1 MQPINFQVK
10 GETRSVLKQGKREVR
25 QLNDPVQQAGP
36 QDYRTTLD
44 LHPDTAGTVNDLY
57 HPVEEATPGLTKTA
71 VAAPLLDQC
80 LHKTTHRDLHR
91 RNVVIA
97 DVAPLLLGLGLRS
110 DQDHPT

>member
-1 MQPINFQVK
+1 MKPINFQVK
-10 GETRSVLKQGKREVR
+10 GETRSVLKQGKCEVR

-36 QDYRTTLD
+36 QDYRPTLD

-80 LHKTTHRDLHR
+80 LHKTTHRDLHG

-97 DVAPLLLGLGLRS
+97 DVARLLLGLGLRS